1 MLDREIGAAHVIA
14 GVIAPALDGDLGSLV
29 ARLTSARDPRTVL
42 RLIGALRRELD
53 ELERTYVERAFA
65 AGVSGAAVGRDLGV
79 SRQVVHRRHGDLVP
93 QDGARRARV
102 NDKLSAVRSDGVEP
116 LSAGL
121 SVTPEA
127 QLVLRHASA
136 EAEASGDASIGAE
149 HLLLALLRPGAVE
162 ALEEEGIALSK
173 ARTQIHAASTA
184 SRVFARDGKR
194 PEAHLLLTAVARE
207 AHRRATRE
215 VTPALLLQTALADQ
229 ASPAVRTLRALG
241 SDRDAILARLDDGSG
256 GGGPAATAR

>member
-1 MLDREIGAAHVIA
+1 VIA

-53 ELERTYVERAFA
+53 DLERTYVERAFA

-102 NDKLSAVRSDGVEP
+102 NDKLTAVRSDGVEP

-121 SVTPEA
+121 SVTAEA

-149 HLLLALLRPGAVE
+149 HLLLALLRPGAVA

-194 PEAHLLLTAVARE
+194 PEAHALLTAVARE
-207 AHRRATRE
+207 AHRRDTRK
-215 VTPALLLQTALADQ
+215 VAPALLLQTALADPD
-229 ASPAVRTLRALG
+229 SPAVRTLRALG
-241 SDRDAILARLDDGSG
+241 SDPDAILARLDDDGSRN
-256 GGGPAATAR
+256 GPAATAR